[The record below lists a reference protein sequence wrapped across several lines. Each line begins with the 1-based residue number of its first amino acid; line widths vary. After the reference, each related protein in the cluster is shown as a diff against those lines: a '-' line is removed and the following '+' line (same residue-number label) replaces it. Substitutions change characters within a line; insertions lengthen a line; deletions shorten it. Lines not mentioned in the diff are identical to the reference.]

1 MQIAIRLQVLDNK
14 AVLRK
19 PVPVILNCRAG
30 AGHSDLQVDELR
42 QAFEQAGLEADVVM
56 CRHGETLEDSV
67 RKALEARPSILAA
80 AGGDGTISA
89 VANALRGTG
98 TALGIMPFGT
108 LNHFAKD
115 LGIPLEPVEAAR
127 AIAGGRRVAV
137 DVGEVNGRVF
147 INNAS
152 LGLYPGMVKE
162 RDRQQRRLRR
172 SKRHAMMWATLAVLN
187 RPPLLELRLEL
198 DGQLQE
204 CRAPFVFIG
213 NNAYQ
218 MEGFDIGTRARLD
231 AGVLDVYTTRRRH
244 TGGLILLMLRA
255 FFGRLRQADDFIDST
270 VRTLRVASRRASLLV
285 ATDGEVTPMRTP
297 LEFRILPRALEVIV
311 P

>member
-1 MQIAIRLQVLDNK
+1 MQNAIRLQVLDNK
-14 AVLRK
+14 AVLAK

-30 AGHSDLQVDELR
+30 TGHSDPEADKLR
-42 QAFEQAGLEADVVM
+42 QAFEQAGLEPQVVL
-56 CRHGETLEDSV
+56 CRHGDGLGGTV
-67 RKALEARPSILAA
+67 REALNARPPILVA

-89 VANALRGTG
+89 VANAVRGTG

-115 LGIPLEPVEAAR
+115 LGIPLDPVEAAR
-127 AIAGGRRVAV
+127 TIAGGRRKAV
-137 DVGEVNGRVF
+137 DLGEVNGRIF

-152 LGLYPGMVKE
+152 LGLYPGMVRE
-162 RDRQQRRLRR
+162 RERQQRRLRR

-198 DGQLQE
+198 DDQVQE

-231 AGVLDVYTTRRRH
+231 AGVLDVYTTRRCH

-270 VRTLRVASRRASLLV
+270 ARTLRVASRRPSLLV
-285 ATDGEVTPMRTP
+285 AADGEVARMQTP

>member
-19 PVPVILNCRAG
+19 PVPVILNGRAG
-30 AGHSDLQVDELR
+30 TGHSDPEVEKLR
-42 QAFEQAGLEADVVM
+42 QAFEQAGLEAQVVL
-56 CRHGETLEDSV
+56 CRGGATVQDCV
-67 RKALEARPSILAA
+67 RKALEARPPLMVA

-89 VANALRGTG
+89 VADVVRGSG
-98 TALGIMPFGT
+98 SALGVMPFGT

-115 LGIPLEPVEAAR
+115 LGIPQDPVEAAR
-127 AIAGGRRVAV
+127 TIAGGRRAAV
-137 DVGEVNGRVF
+137 DIGEVNGRAF

-152 LGLYPGMVKE
+152 LGLYPGMVRE

-187 RPPLLELRLEL
+187 RPPLLDLRLEL
-198 DGQLQE
+198 DDEVHE
-204 CRAPFVFIG
+204 CRAPFVFVG

-244 TGGLILLMLRA
+244 TGGLILLALRA
-255 FFGRLRQADDFIDST
+255 LFGRLRQADDFIDAT
-270 VRTLRVASRRASLLV
+270 ARTLRVASRRPRLLV
-285 ATDGEVTPMRTP
+285 ATDGEVTTMQTP
-297 LEFRILPRALEVIV
+297 LEFRILPRALEVMV